1 MPRGIRQGCSVSALL
16 FVISVEILATKIK
29 QCSSFNGFNF
39 GIDEK
44 AVKIAQYADDVV
56 LFLNNKE
63 ELCSALN
70 VIEEFGQLPGKK
82 LNIGKSEGLW
92 LGKDKHLQKKL

>member
-1 MPRGIRQGCSVSALL
+1 MSRGIRQGCSVSALL
-16 FVISVEILATKIK
+16 FVISVEILATKIT
-29 QCSSFNGFNF
+29 QCSSLNGFNF

-44 AVKIAQYADDVV
+44 PVKIAQYADDAV

-70 VIEEFGQLPGKK
+70 VIEEFGQFAGTK
-82 LNIGKSEGLW
+82 LNIEKCEGLW
-92 LGKDKHLQKKL
+92 LGKDKHLQNNC